1 MSRPTDGAVT
11 ADGTAAEARL
21 WLRPASPRHA
31 ALLTV
36 DVEDWYHVNY
46 QSWHAPAGSPGP
58 VRVDVNTRRILELCA
73 ARGIR
78 GTFFVLGCVA
88 RAHPDLIRAIA
99 GAGHEVGCHSLE
111 HDLVYR
117 EKSPADFRRRV
128 SEARALLED
137 AGGQPV
143 LGFRAP
149 SWSITRKSLWA
160 LDELL
165 AAGFRYDASLFPF
178 ENYMY
183 GLREAPASPGW
194 ITTPG
199 GGEIFEVPAPAVR
212 IGPLR
217 IPHGGGFY
225 LRILPYWAERL
236 AIGHHRR
243 RAEPTMLYVHPRE
256 VDDLEIPMPLALGER
271 LIQNARVRA
280 GRAKLRKLLAEVTW
294 SPIREVYGA
303 EIGA

>member
-1 MSRPTDGAVT
+1 MSRRGDGEA
-11 ADGTAAEARL
+11 ASDGLAATGSL
-21 WLRPASPRHA
+21 SLRPAAPRQA

-46 QSWHAPAGSPGP
+46 QSWHAPAAAPEP

-73 ARGIR
+73 ENRIR
-78 GTFFVLGCVA
+78 GTFFILGCVA
-88 RAHPDLIRAIA
+88 RAHPGLIREIA
-99 GAGHEVGCHSLE
+99 GAGHEVACHSLE

-183 GLREAPASPGW
+183 GLREAPAHPGW

-199 GGEIFEVPAPAVR
+199 GQEIFEVPAPAVR

-217 IPHGGGFY
+217 VPHGGGFY
-225 LRILPYWAERL
+225 LRILPYWAERM

-280 GRAKLRKLLAEVTW
+280 GRAKLLKLLAEVRW
-294 SPIREVYGA
+294 SPIREVYGG